1 MSQPI
6 LEGLRRVLSEPLPGH
21 DRFMAMSGYERP
33 DVEEALKREPAP
45 RESAVL
51 AMLYPR
57 EGMLH
62 TLLMVRPE
70 YDGVHSGQV
79 SFPGGKREEHDADL
93 QATAL
98 REFGE
103 ETGARPDQVHVLGA
117 MSRVYIPP
125 SRMLVTPFLA
135 YTPSLGVLRP
145 DPEEVAALVEAPLRE
160 VLREDILRFRMQ
172 ELGAG
177 GIRMRVP
184 YFDIRGQV
192 VWGATAMMIAELRE
206 LFGRL
211 GHAEH
216 GEELR

>member
-1 MSQPI
+1 M
-6 LEGLRRVLSEPLPGH
+6 LREPLPGH
-21 DRFMAMSGYERP
+21 DRFMAMSGYKRP
-33 DVEEALKREPAP
+33 DVEEALRRDPSP

-57 EGMLH
+57 DGSLH
-62 TLLMVRPE
+62 TLLMVRAT

-98 REFGE
+98 REFSE
-103 ETGARPDQVHVLGA
+103 ETGARPDEVHVLGA

-135 YTPSLGVLRP
+135 FTPALGRLRP
-145 DPEEVAALVEAPLRE
+145 DPQEVAALVEAPVRE
-160 VLREDILRFRMQ
+160 VLRDDNLHFRMQ
-172 ELGAG
+172 ELGMG
-177 GIRMRVP
+177 GMRMRVP
-184 YFDIRGQV
+184 YFDISGQV

-211 GHAEH
+211 GHTEL
-216 GEELR
+216 GEQFR